1 MCQSN
6 LSFQIFMHHLVK
18 ALLIFLITV
27 FTICAAK
34 SITPE
39 KGKYPQAEDIH
50 KEDEEDEEEI
60 ADNDLLNVVSNM
72 NLDISNMGEAR
83 EGLRKDIAEVSK
95 LLCMLE
101 QSTASSKNLTMR
113 LQQSD
118 TRENEQSNHIRLL
131 ITEIESINKEND
143 CLRQK
148 NNQLKI
154 KLHQLKV
161 KLEQALARNTDL
173 QQILPKSQ
181 AEMDNLWKQNE
192 QLKIQLQQLQVKL
205 QNLIPLQ
212 NKDGN
217 AALINCVKLNYIS
230 EVKYIALANIVIVKA
245 LTGTF
250 SDKLSKSH
258 RIKKHCHITSSGSN
272 IDKYWNVWVE
282 PSFIN
287 TYQQEYGKIQKH
299 SSIVNG
305 ILVGVNKYLNDRIAI
320 GIIASYLKL
329 DAQYASN
336 ILKKTKCRV
345 YSLYLGS
352 RYYFQKNLFT
362 QGIIGFAN
370 YDGKNKYQH
379 IYKQPS
385 AKIDNIS
392 YYSNLMI
399 GYHFTNQR
407 QLNLE
412 PSIGISCIYFDMK
425 SYKPS
430 NDKIL
435 ESIIG
440 ATIKYPIVYN
450 ISNAT
455 EIVTELSGFINY
467 NILDNYDYMSKTY
480 YQLGAKININ
490 YDMIKLAVSYNAYL
504 TEKYIAHAGT
514 IHIETNF

>member
-95 LLCMLE
+95 LLYMLE
-101 QSTASSKNLTMR
+101 QSTASSKDLTMR
-113 LQQSD
+113 LQQAN
-118 TRENEQSNHIRLL
+118 TRENEQSNYTGLL

-143 CLRQK
+143 YLQQK

-154 KLHQLKV
+154 KLQQLEVKV
-161 KLEQALARNTDL
+161 EQALARNTDL
-173 QQILPKSQ
+173 RQILPKPQ
-181 AEMDNLWKQNE
+181 AEMDNLRKQNE
-192 QLKIQLQQLQVKL
+192 QLKMQLQQLQLKL
-205 QNLIPLQ
+205 QNLISLQ
-212 NKDGN
+212 NKDSN
-217 AALINCVKLNYIS
+217 SVLINRAKLNYIS
-230 EVKYIALANIVIVKA
+230 NVKYIALANIVIVKA
-245 LTGTF
+245 LAGTF

-272 IDKYWNVWVE
+272 IDKYWNGWVE

-287 TYQQEYGKIQKH
+287 THQQEYGKIQEH
-299 SSIVNG
+299 SAIVNG

-336 ILKKTKCRV
+336 VLRKTKCRV
-345 YSLYLGS
+345 YSLYFGS

-370 YDGKNKYQH
+370 YDGKNKYKH

-392 YYSNLMI
+392 YYGNLMI
-399 GYHFTNQR
+399 GFHFTNQR

-440 ATIKYPIVYN
+440 ATIKYQIIYN

-467 NILDNYDYMSKTY
+467 NILDNYDYMYKTY

-514 IHIETNF
+514 IHIGTNF

>member
-39 KGKYPQAEDIH
+39 KGKYHQADDIH
-50 KEDEEDEEEI
+50 EEDEEEV
-60 ADNDLLNVVSNM
+60 ADNDLSNVVSNM

-118 TRENEQSNHIRLL
+118 TRATEQSDYIRLL
-131 ITEIESINKEND
+131 ITEIESINKENNY
-143 CLRQK
+143 LQQK
-148 NNQLKI
+148 NNQLKT
-154 KLHQLKV
+154 KLQQLEA
-161 KLEQALARNTDL
+161 KLEQALAKNTDL
-173 QQILPKSQ
+173 RPILPKTQ

-205 QNLIPLQ
+205 QNLISSQ

-230 EVKYIALANIVIVKA
+230 CVEYIALANTVIVKA
-245 LTGTF
+245 LADTF
-250 SDKLSKSH
+250 TDKLSKNNM
-258 RIKKHCHITSSGSN
+258 IKKHWHITSSGSN
-272 IDKYWNVWVE
+272 IDKYLNVWVE

-287 TYQQEYGKIQKH
+287 THQQEYGKIQKH
-299 SSIVNG
+299 SAIVNG
-305 ILVGVNKYLNDRIAI
+305 ILVGVNKYLNNRIAI

-336 ILKKTKCRV
+336 VLRKTKCRV

-392 YYSNLMI
+392 YYGNLMI

-430 NDKIL
+430 NNKIL

-440 ATIKYPIVYN
+440 ATIKYPIIYN

-455 EIVTELSGFINY
+455 DIVTEFSGFINY
-467 NILDNYDYMSKTY
+467 NILDNYDYMYKTY

-490 YDMIKLAVSYNAYL
+490 YDMIRLAVSYNAYL

-514 IHIETNF
+514 IHIGTNF

>member
-1 MCQSN
+1 
-6 LSFQIFMHHLVK
+6 MHHLVK

-27 FTICAAK
+27 FTICIAK

-60 ADNDLLNVVSNM
+60 ADNGLLDAVSNM
-72 NLDISNMGEAR
+72 NLDISGIGKAR
-83 EGLRKDIAEVSK
+83 EGLRKDITEISK
-95 LLCMLE
+95 LLYMLE

-113 LQQSD
+113 LQQAN
-118 TRENEQSNHIRLL
+118 TRENEQSNYTGLL

-143 CLRQK
+143 YLQQK

-154 KLHQLKV
+154 KLQQLEVKV
-161 KLEQALARNTDL
+161 EQALARNTDL
-173 QQILPKSQ
+173 RQILLKPQ
-181 AEMDNLWKQNE
+181 AEMDNLRKQNE
-192 QLKIQLQQLQVKL
+192 QLKMQLQQLQLKL
-205 QNLIPLQ
+205 QNLISLQ
-212 NKDGN
+212 DKDSN
-217 AALINCVKLNYIS
+217 LAPINGIKLNYIND
-230 EVKYIALANIVIVKA
+230 VKCIALANTVIVKA
-245 LTGTF
+245 LACTF
-250 SDKLSKSH
+250 TDKLSKSN
-258 RIKKHCHITSSGSN
+258 RIKNHCHITSSGSN
-272 IDKYWNVWVE
+272 IDKYWNVWAE

-352 RYYFQKNLFT
+352 RYYFQKNIFT

-392 YYSNLMI
+392 YYGNLMI

-440 ATIKYPIVYN
+440 ATIKYPIIYN

-467 NILDNYDYMSKTY
+467 NILDNYDYMYKTY

-490 YDMIKLAVSYNAYL
+490 YDMIRLAISYNVYL
-504 TEKYIAHAGT
+504 TEKHIAHAGT
-514 IHIETNF
+514 IHIGTNF

>member
-1 MCQSN
+1 
-6 LSFQIFMHHLVK
+6 
-18 ALLIFLITV
+18 
-27 FTICAAK
+27 
-34 SITPE
+34 
-39 KGKYPQAEDIH
+39 
-50 KEDEEDEEEI
+50 
-60 ADNDLLNVVSNM
+60 
-72 NLDISNMGEAR
+72 
-83 EGLRKDIAEVSK
+83 
-95 LLCMLE
+95 
-101 QSTASSKNLTMR
+101 
-113 LQQSD
+113 
-118 TRENEQSNHIRLL
+118 NHIRLL

-143 CLRQK
+143 YLQQK

-154 KLHQLKV
+154 KLQQLEVKV
-161 KLEQALARNTDL
+161 EQALARNTDL
-173 QQILPKSQ
+173 RQILPKPQ
-181 AEMDNLWKQNE
+181 AEMDNLRKQNE
-192 QLKIQLQQLQVKL
+192 QLKMQLQQLQLKL
-205 QNLIPLQ
+205 QNLISLQ
-212 NKDGN
+212 NKDSN
-217 AALINCVKLNYIS
+217 SVLINCVKLNYIS
-230 EVKYIALANIVIVKA
+230 NVKYIALANIVIGKA
-245 LTGTF
+245 LAGTF

-258 RIKKHCHITSSGSN
+258 RISHITSSGSN

-287 TYQQEYGKIQKH
+287 THQQEYGKIQEH
-299 SSIVNG
+299 SAIVNG

-329 DAQYASN
+329 DVQYASN

-370 YDGKNKYQH
+370 YDGKNKYKH

-392 YYSNLMI
+392 YYGNLMI

-467 NILDNYDYMSKTY
+467 NILDNYDYMYKTY

-490 YDMIKLAVSYNAYL
+490 YDMIRLAVSYNAYL

-514 IHIETNF
+514 IHIGTNF

>member
-27 FTICAAK
+27 FTICNSK

-39 KGKYPQAEDIH
+39 KGKCPQAENIH
-50 KEDEEDEEEI
+50 KEDEEEV
-60 ADNDLLNVVSNM
+60 ADNDLSNVVSNM

-118 TRENEQSNHIRLL
+118 TRENEKSNHIRLL

-143 CLRQK
+143 YLQQK

-154 KLHQLKV
+154 KLQQLEA
-161 KLEQALARNTDL
+161 KLEQVLAKNTDL
-173 QQILPKSQ
+173 RPILPETR
-181 AEMDNLWKQNE
+181 AEIDDLQKQNE
-192 QLKIQLQQLQVKL
+192 QLKIQLWQLQAEL
-205 QNLIPLQ
+205 QNLISLK
-212 NKDGN
+212 NKN
-217 AALINCVKLNYIS
+217 SNLALANSVKLNYIS
-230 EVKYIALANIVIVKA
+230 EVKYIALANTVIVKFLA
-245 LTGTF
+245 DTF
-250 SDKLSKSH
+250 TDKLSKNNM
-258 RIKKHCHITSSGSN
+258 IKKHCHITSSGSN
-272 IDKYWNVWVE
+272 IDKYWNVWVK

-287 TYQQEYGKIQKH
+287 THQQEYGKIQEH
-299 SSIVNG
+299 SAIVNG

-336 ILKKTKCRV
+336 VLRKTKCRV

-362 QGIIGFAN
+362 QGIIGFVN

-392 YYSNLMI
+392 YYGNLMI

-435 ESIIG
+435 ESVIG
-440 ATIKYPIVYN
+440 ATIKYPIIYN

-467 NILDNYDYMSKTY
+467 NILDNYDYMYKTY

-490 YDMIKLAVSYNAYL
+490 YDMIRLAVSYNAYL

-514 IHIETNF
+514 IHIGTNF

>member
-1 MCQSN
+1 
-6 LSFQIFMHHLVK
+6 MHHLVK
-18 ALLIFLITV
+18 ALLIFLIIV

-50 KEDEEDEEEI
+50 KEDEEEI
-60 ADNDLLNVVSNM
+60 ADNGLLDAVSNM
-72 NLDISNMGEAR
+72 NLDISGIGEAR
-83 EGLRKDIAEVSK
+83 EGLRKDITEISK
-95 LLCMLE
+95 LLYMLE
-101 QSTASSKNLTMR
+101 QSTASSKDLTMR
-113 LQQSD
+113 LQQAN
-118 TRENEQSNHIRLL
+118 TRENEQSNYTGLL

-148 NNQLKI
+148 NNQLKT

-230 EVKYIALANIVIVKA
+230 EVKYISLANIVIVKA
-245 LTGTF
+245 LAGTF
-250 SDKLSKSH
+250 TDKLSKSN
-258 RIKKHCHITSSGSN
+258 RIKNHCHITSSGSN
-272 IDKYWNVWVE
+272 IDKYWNVWAE

-392 YYSNLMI
+392 YYGNLMI

-440 ATIKYPIVYN
+440 ATIKYPIIYN

-455 EIVTELSGFINY
+455 EIVTKLSGFINY
-467 NILDNYDYMSKTY
+467 NILDNYDYMYKTY

-490 YDMIKLAVSYNAYL
+490 YDMIRLAISYNAYL

-514 IHIETNF
+514 IHIGINF

>member
-6 LSFQIFMHHLVK
+6 LSFQIFMHHLIK
-18 ALLIFLITV
+18 ALLIFLIIV

-50 KEDEEDEEEI
+50 KEDEEEI
-60 ADNDLLNVVSNM
+60 ADNGLLDAVSNM
-72 NLDISNMGEAR
+72 NLDISGIGEAR
-83 EGLRKDIAEVSK
+83 EGLRKDITEISK
-95 LLCMLE
+95 LLYMLE
-101 QSTASSKNLTMR
+101 QSTASSKDLTMR
-113 LQQSD
+113 LQQAN
-118 TRENEQSNHIRLL
+118 TRENEQSNYTGLL

-148 NNQLKI
+148 NNQLKT

-230 EVKYIALANIVIVKA
+230 YVKYIALANTVIVKDVA
-245 LTGTF
+245 STF
-250 SDKLSKSH
+250 TDKLSKSH
-258 RIKKHCHITSSGSN
+258 RIKKHCYITSSGSN
-272 IDKYWNVWVE
+272 IDKHWNVWVE

-287 TYQQEYGKIQKH
+287 THQQEYGKIQKH
-299 SSIVNG
+299 SAIVNG

-392 YYSNLMI
+392 YYGNLMI
-399 GYHFTNQR
+399 GYHFINQR

-440 ATIKYPIVYN
+440 ATIKYPIIYN

-467 NILDNYDYMSKTY
+467 NILDNYDYMYKTY

-490 YDMIKLAVSYNAYL
+490 YDMIRLAISYNAYL

-514 IHIETNF
+514 IHIGTNF

>member
-18 ALLIFLITV
+18 VLLIFLITV

-39 KGKYPQAEDIH
+39 KGKYPQADDIH
-50 KEDEEDEEEI
+50 EEDEEEI
-60 ADNDLLNVVSNM
+60 ADSDLLNVISNM
-72 NLDISNMGEAR
+72 NLDISNMVEAR
-83 EGLRKDIAEVSK
+83 EGLRKDMAEVSK

-101 QSTASSKNLTMR
+101 QSTTSSKNLTMR

-118 TRENEQSNHIRLL
+118 TRATEQSDYIRLL

-143 CLRQK
+143 YLQQK
-148 NNQLKI
+148 NNRLKI
-154 KLHQLKV
+154 KLQQLEA
-161 KLEQALARNTDL
+161 KLERVLAKNTDL
-173 QQILPKSQ
+173 QPILPETR
-181 AEMDNLWKQNE
+181 AEIDNLQKQNE
-192 QLKIQLQQLQVKL
+192 QLKIQVQQLQVKL
-205 QNLIPLQ
+205 QNLISLQ
-212 NKDGN
+212 NKDSN
-217 AALINCVKLNYIS
+217 SVLINRAKLNYIS
-230 EVKYIALANIVIVKA
+230 NVKYIALANIVIVKA
-245 LTGTF
+245 LAGTF
-250 SDKLSKSH
+250 SDKLSKSN

-287 TYQQEYGKIQKH
+287 THQQEYGKIQEH
-299 SSIVNG
+299 SAIVNG

-336 ILKKTKCRV
+336 VLRKTKCRV

-392 YYSNLMI
+392 YYGNLMI

-412 PSIGISCIYFDMK
+412 PSIGISCIYFDME

-440 ATIKYPIVYN
+440 ATIKYPIIYN

-467 NILDNYDYMSKTY
+467 NILDNYDYMYKTY

-490 YDMIKLAVSYNAYL
+490 YDMIRLAVSYNVYL
-504 TEKYIAHAGT
+504 TEKHIAHAGT
-514 IHIETNF
+514 IHIGTNF

>member
-6 LSFQIFMHHLVK
+6 LSVQIFMHHLVK

-27 FTICAAK
+27 FTICASK

-39 KGKYPQAEDIH
+39 KEKYLQAEDIH

-60 ADNDLLNVVSNM
+60 ADNGLLDAVSNM
-72 NLDISNMGEAR
+72 NLDISGIGEAR
-83 EGLRKDIAEVSK
+83 EGLRKDITEISK
-95 LLCMLE
+95 LLYMLE
-101 QSTASSKNLTMR
+101 QSTASSKDLTMR
-113 LQQSD
+113 LQQAN
-118 TRENEQSNHIRLL
+118 TRENEQSNYTGLL

-154 KLHQLKV
+154 KLQQLKV

-230 EVKYIALANIVIVKA
+230 EVKYISLANIVIVKVLA
-245 LTGTF
+245 DTF
-250 SDKLSKSH
+250 TDKLSKSNM
-258 RIKKHCHITSSGSN
+258 IKNNCHITSSGSN

-287 TYQQEYGKIQKH
+287 THQQEYGKIQKY
-299 SSIVNG
+299 SAIVNG

-336 ILKKTKCRV
+336 VLRKTKCRV
-345 YSLYLGS
+345 YSLYFGS

-392 YYSNLMI
+392 YYGNLMI

-440 ATIKYPIVYN
+440 ATIKYPIIYN

-467 NILDNYDYMSKTY
+467 NILDNYDYMYKTY

-490 YDMIKLAVSYNAYL
+490 YDMIRLAISYNAYL

-514 IHIETNF
+514 IHIGINF

>member
-1 MCQSN
+1 MYQSN
-6 LSFQIFMHHLVK
+6 LSFQIFMHHLVS
-18 ALLIFLITV
+18 ALLIFFITV
-27 FTICAAK
+27 FTICVAK

-39 KGKYPQAEDIH
+39 KCKYPQAEDIY
-50 KEDEEDEEEI
+50 EEDEEEI

-72 NLDISNMGEAR
+72 NLDISDMGEAR

-95 LLCMLE
+95 LLCLLE

-118 TRENEQSNHIRLL
+118 IRETEQSNYTGLL
-131 ITEIESINKEND
+131 ITEIESINKENND
-143 CLRQK
+143 LQQT

-154 KLHQLKV
+154 KLQQLEV

-173 QQILPKSQ
+173 RQILPETR
-181 AEMDNLWKQNE
+181 AEMDNLREQNE

-205 QNLIPLQ
+205 QNLMSLQ
-212 NKDGN
+212 NKDSN
-217 AALINCVKLNYIS
+217 SVLINRAKLNYIS
-230 EVKYIALANIVIVKA
+230 DVKYIALANIVIVKA
-245 LTGTF
+245 LAGTF
-250 SDKLSKSH
+250 TDKLSKSN
-258 RIKKHCHITSSGSN
+258 RIKKHCYITSSGSN

-287 TYQQEYGKIQKH
+287 TYQQEYGKIQKY
-299 SSIVNG
+299 SAIVNG

-329 DAQYASN
+329 DAEYASN
-336 ILKKTKCRV
+336 VLRKTKCRV

-392 YYSNLMI
+392 YYGNLMI

-455 EIVTELSGFINY
+455 EIVTELSWFINY
-467 NILDNYDYMSKTY
+467 NILDNYDYMYKTY

-490 YDMIKLAVSYNAYL
+490 YDMIRLAVSYNAYL
-504 TEKYIAHAGT
+504 TEKHIAHAGT
-514 IHIETNF
+514 IHIGTNF